1 MISELFVLDV
11 APLGGGIAI
20 VGGIAFFLVLA
31 AVAFVAFLMLR
42 KTLKMAIRL
51 VIVAVILAIAI
62 LGCVSFW
69 WLGSGGSRPARPD
82 LPRPTPARP
91 K

>member
-1 MISELFVLDV
+1 MNYGFLMLDV
-11 APLGGGIAI
+11 APVGGGIAI

-31 AVAFVAFLMLR
+31 AVAFVAFLLLR
-42 KTLKMAIRL
+42 KTLKMAFRL
-51 VIVAVILAIAI
+51 VIVAVILVIAI

-69 WLGSGGSRPARPD
+69 WLGSGRPTRPD
-82 LPRPTPARP
+82 IPRSTPTRP